1 METEGREG
9 RKGREEDEEQWR
21 DESKGGRREGDVEQ

>member
-21 DESKGGRREGDVEQ
+21 DESKGGEERG